1 MQAPVV
7 ADTKVADLSATG
19 GTGAITYTLEGQSK
33 NFKVEGSEVKTAKQ
47 IDGEVTESITVKAT
61 DTKGKTK
68 NATKEIKITASE
80 AV

>member
-1 MQAPVV
+1 MV
-7 ADTKVADLSATG
+7 DTKVADLSATG
-19 GTGAITYTLEGQSK
+19 GTGAITYSLTSQSS

-47 IDGEVTESITVKAT
+47 IDEEVTESITVKAT

-68 NATKEIKITASE
+68 DATKEIKITASE